1 MTFNEFKQLV
11 IAECAAQG
19 IEEYELYYQ
28 VGSSTSVDTFQHSI
42 NEFTSSYSGGLCFRC
57 IVNGKMGYASTEAL
71 NADQA
76 KAVVAKAAD
85 NAANLEAEEAVFLG
99 EGGQEYEKLEIVP
112 YELPSTEE
120 LIATVL
126 DVQEKIYAADPA
138 VIDGCQTQGI
148 IETSE
153 VAIYNSKGLDLHYEN
168 NVSGLVAVGVVSDGK
183 EMSNDYQI
191 KLGKLDQIDTDEL
204 VRKAVDG
211 AKEKLGGEV
220 APTGQYPVIFN
231 PDAMASLLNVY
242 SSIFNSEA
250 AQKGLSKLADKE
262 GQVVAADCVTLVDDP
277 FHKENPEPI
286 NFDAEG
292 SPTHKK
298 LVIENGK
305 LNTLLYNLKTAAVAG
320 KKTTGNASKAGY
332 DSSVGIRPFTMYL
345 ENGSVSEEELLNMA
359 GNGVYITDL
368 SGLHAGADAISG
380 DFSLQSAGYML
391 TDGKKKQYVKSFT
404 VAGNFYDLLKNIQAL
419 ANNGKLPNAMGMTT
433 FGAPSVLVNGLSIA
447 GK

>member
-1 MTFNEFKQLV
+1 MTFQEFKELV

-19 IEEYELYYQ
+19 IAEYELYYQ

-42 NEFTSSYSGGLCFRC
+42 NEFSSSYTGGLCFRC

-71 NADQA
+71 NAEQA
-76 KAVVAKAAD
+76 KAVVAKAVD
-85 NAANLEAEEAVFLG
+85 NAINLEAEEAVFLG
-99 EGGQEYEKLEIVP
+99 EGGQEYEPLEDRSYP
-112 YELPSTEE
+112 LPTTEE
-120 LIATVL
+120 LIAKVMETT
-126 DVQEKIYAADPA
+126 EKLYAADAMA
-138 VIDGCQTQGI
+138 VDGCQTNGI

-153 VAIYNSKGLDLHYEN
+153 VAIYNSKGLDLHQVS
-168 NVSGLVAVGVVSDGK
+168 NVSGLVAVGVVSNGK

-191 KLGKLDQIDTDEL
+191 KLGKLDEIDTDEL
-204 VRKAVDG
+204 VKKAIDG

-231 PDAMASLLNVY
+231 SEAMCSLLGVY
-242 SSIFNSEA
+242 AGIFNSEA
-250 AQKGLSKLADKE
+250 AQKGLSKLAGKE
-262 GQVVAADCVTLVDDP
+262 GEVIAAACVTLVDDP
-277 FHKENPEPI
+277 FHKENPEPM

-298 LVIENGK
+298 AVIENGV

-332 DSSVGIRPFTMYL
+332 DAAVGIRPFTMYL
-345 ENGSVSEEELLNMA
+345 EGGEMTEEELLQKA

-368 SGLHAGADAISG
+368 SGLHAGADSISG
-380 DFSLQSAGYML
+380 DFSLQSAGYMIEN
-391 TDGKKKQYVKSFT
+391 GKKTTYVKAFT
-404 VAGNFYDLLKNIQAL
+404 VAGNFYELLKNIVAM
-419 ANNGKLPNAMGMTT
+419 ANNCHLPRAMGSTA
-433 FGAPSVLVNGLSIA
+433 FGAPSVLVDGLSVA